1 MGIHGQDAPTPL
13 QPQLNAL
20 RAAGEM
26 LARAPSEVR
35 SVSVVARLPKG
46 DGAIRRLLEAISRL
60 AETDRLEVRVK
71 LDGRHVELR
80 LARLD
85 ELAGADPVPHLPGA

>member
-1 MGIHGQDAPTPL
+1 MGSHGHDVPIPL
-13 QPQLNAL
+13 QPQLQAL

-26 LARAPSEVR
+26 LAQAPSEVR
-35 SVSVVARLPKG
+35 SVSVVARLPK
-46 DGAIRRLLEAISRL
+46 DHGAIRRLLEAISRL

-71 LDGRHVELR
+71 LDGHHVELR

-85 ELAGADPVPHLPGA
+85 ELAGADALPHAHGA